1 MSDAPFEISVSVRL
15 DKTVNGFPVA
25 ETIVVAAVDGVVVRT
40 AGRPRRPGVPDLS
53 LDSERS
59 VHHVVGDRAL
69 RQRPVE
75 LARERHLE
83 RVHVLVMVMVQ
94 IVIVMV

>member
-1 MSDAPFEISVSVRL
+1 MSDTPFEISVSVRL

-25 ETIVVAAVDGVVVRT
+25 ETIVVAAVDGVVRT
-40 AGRPRRPGVPDLS
+40 GGRPRRPGVPDLS

-59 VHHVVGDRAL
+59 MHHVVGDRAL

-83 RVHVLVMVMVQ
+83 RVHVLVMVMVK